1 MADVPLPRP
10 ELGAGRGPT
19 DTAESSEQAGGHA
32 AEPAGRAGRP
42 PGDSAPGAQT
52 RDRAPDHGV
61 ESERPP
67 GDSKPG
73 QRSFE
78 PSAEPARTRIAEAEP
93 ARTRI
98 AEAEPARARIA
109 EAESARTR
117 TADAEAADAE
127 AADAE
132 AAHALI
138 AGTVPEAVLD
148 LLRHLWRA
156 GHAAYLVG
164 GSLRDVLLGRRAADW
179 DLATDARPD
188 EILAVFPDATYENQ
202 FGTVGVRR
210 RDGVHEIT
218 TFRSEHEYADF
229 RRPHR
234 VEFGERIE
242 QDLARRDFTI
252 NALAWGGEP
261 TPDGALPEPR
271 LVDPHG
277 GLADLAARRIRA
289 VGDPLVRFGEDA
301 LRMVRAVRLAAVLDF
316 EIEPAT
322 LAAIRERADL
332 VRHLSGERVAAELT
346 KLLAAARP
354 SVGLRLLAETGLL
367 ERLLPELA
375 AERGVPQAKI
385 PGDDLWAHTLRTV
398 DAAPAEQ
405 PIVRLAA
412 LLHDVGKPETAA
424 DGHFPGHEIRGAE
437 LAASILRRLRFPR
450 ETVERVAHLV
460 RHHMFSYEGGW
471 SDAAVRRFVARVG
484 RDALDELFA
493 LRRADNVGS
502 GLPDGTGLAELEA
515 RVAAILRGPVVL
527 DRRDLVIDGHDL
539 IRELGLEPG
548 PRLGRILDAL
558 LERVVADPGLN
569 ERPTLLLL
577 ARSLVAG
584 EGE

>member
-1 MADVPLPRP
+1 MERPGATPGPKSTVAPETTRAPTPTTSRESTEASKPTEAPRP
-10 ELGAGRGPT
+10 SAASELM
-19 DTAESSEQAGGHA
+19 DTPKPLD
-32 AEPAGRAGRP
+32 PATA
-42 PGDSAPGAQT
+42 
-52 RDRAPDHGV
+52 RDR
-61 ESERPP
+61 
-67 GDSKPG
+67 
-73 QRSFE
+73 
-78 PSAEPARTRIAEAEP
+78 IAAV
-93 ARTRI
+93 
-98 AEAEPARARIA
+98 
-109 EAESARTR
+109 
-117 TADAEAADAE
+117 
-127 AADAE
+127 
-132 AAHALI
+132 
-138 AGTVPEAVLD
+138 VPEPVLD
-148 LLRHLWRA
+148 LVRQLWAA

-164 GSLRDVLLGRRAADW
+164 GSLRDVLLGRPVADW

-242 QDLARRDFTI
+242 DDLARRDFTI
-252 NALAWGGEP
+252 NALAWGVEP
-261 TPDGALPEPR
+261 SPREVEAPSRRVEPPLSGGKAPPSGAEPPSGVETPRREVEPPRRVEPSPQGIEPPSGVDPSPTRRPPEADLPRPR

-277 GLADLAARRIRA
+277 GLDDLAARQIRA
-289 VGDPLVRFGEDA
+289 VGDPRVRFVEDA
-301 LRMVRAVRLAAVLDF
+301 LRMVRAIRLAAVLDF

-322 LAAIRERADL
+322 LAAIREHADL
-332 VRHLSGERVAAELT
+332 VRYLSGERIAAELT

-354 SVGLRLLAETGLL
+354 SIGLRLLDETGLL

-375 AERGVPQAKI
+375 AERGIPQAKI

-398 DAAPAEQ
+398 DAAPTER

-424 DGHFPGHEIRGAE
+424 DGHFPDHEIRGAE
-437 LAASILRRLRFPR
+437 LGTTILRRLRFPR
-450 ETVERVAHLV
+450 ETIERVAHLV
-460 RHHMFSYEGGW
+460 RHHMFSYEGTW
-471 SDAAVRRFVARVG
+471 SDAAVRRFIARVG

-493 LRRADNVGS
+493 LRRADNIGS
-502 GLPDGTGLAELEA
+502 GLAPDATGLAELEA
-515 RVAAILRGPVVL
+515 RVAAILEGPVVL
-527 DRRDLVIDGHDL
+527 DRRDLAVDGHDL

-558 LERVVADPGLN
+558 LERVLADPSLN

-577 ARSLVAG
+577 ARALADG
-584 EGE
+584 EGA

>member
-1 MADVPLPRP
+1 MERPGATPGPKSTVAPETTRAPTPTTSRESTEASKPTEAPRP
-10 ELGAGRGPT
+10 SAASELM
-19 DTAESSEQAGGHA
+19 DTPKPLD
-32 AEPAGRAGRP
+32 PATA
-42 PGDSAPGAQT
+42 
-52 RDRAPDHGV
+52 RDR
-61 ESERPP
+61 
-67 GDSKPG
+67 
-73 QRSFE
+73 
-78 PSAEPARTRIAEAEP
+78 IA
-93 ARTRI
+93 
-98 AEAEPARARIA
+98 
-109 EAESARTR
+109 
-117 TADAEAADAE
+117 AA
-127 AADAE
+127 
-132 AAHALI
+132 
-138 AGTVPEAVLD
+138 VPEPVLD
-148 LLRHLWRA
+148 LVRQLWAA

-164 GSLRDVLLGRRAADW
+164 GSLRDVLLGRPAADW

-188 EILAVFPDATYENQ
+188 EILAIFPDATYENQ

-242 QDLARRDFTI
+242 DDLARRDFTI
-252 NALAWGGEP
+252 NALAWGSEP
-261 TPDGALPEPR
+261 LSSGGKAPSGIEAPPRLEAPSGVEPPPREFEPPRRVEPSPQGIEPPREVEAPPTRQPPEAGLPQPR

-289 VGDPLVRFGEDA
+289 VGDPRVRFGEDA
-301 LRMVRAVRLAAVLDF
+301 LRMVRAIRLAAVLDF

-332 VRHLSGERVAAELT
+332 VRYLSGERIAAELT
-346 KLLAAARP
+346 KLLAAAHP
-354 SVGLRLLAETGLL
+354 SIGLRLLAETGLL

-375 AERGVPQAKI
+375 AQRGVPQAKI

-398 DAAPAEQ
+398 DAAPTER

-424 DGHFPGHEIRGAE
+424 DGHFPGHEIRGAD
-437 LAASILRRLRFPR
+437 LATTILRRLRFPR
-450 ETVERVAHLV
+450 ETIERVTHLV
-460 RHHMFSYEGGW
+460 RHHMFSYERTW
-471 SDAAVRRFVARVG
+471 SDAAVRRFIARVG

-493 LRRADNVGS
+493 LRRADNIGS
-502 GLPDGTGLAELEA
+502 GLAPDATGLAELEA
-515 RVAAILRGPVVL
+515 RVAAILEGPVVL
-527 DRRDLVIDGHDL
+527 DRRDLAVDGHDL

-558 LERVVADPGLN
+558 LERVLADPSLN

-577 ARSLVAG
+577 ARALADG
-584 EGE
+584 EGA